1 MESIHKINVEI
12 LISALTFYANKT
24 KRNIAYQHKWLSD
37 SQSLDFLSDSTPL
50 VDDNGKTIGFERVV
64 TNILSVPNR
73 RIKDDIEKFEFIIAV
88 KYVIQ
93 QSSKCDGIDDI
104 PPDKLLNSYIEL
116 TMIDTYNANG
126 TFVLVEFEPTF
137 TISSK
142 HMDNLERIE
151 CIEING
157 VPMITHNGKIK
168 NLMSNDLDITNADIE
183 LIADTIVTMSMNTV
197 NYYSNY

>member
-37 SQSLDFLSDSTPL
+37 SHTLDFLSDSTPL
-50 VDDNGKTIGFERVV
+50 VDDNGKTIGFERIV

-104 PPDKLLNSYIEL
+104 PSDKLLNSYIEL
-116 TMIDTYNANG
+116 TMIDTCTANG
-126 TFVLVEFEPTF
+126 TFVLVEFEPTS
-137 TISSK
+137 TISSN

-151 CIEING
+151 RIEING

-183 LIADTIVTMSMNTV
+183 LIADTIVTMSMATV
-197 NYYSNY
+197 NHYSDY